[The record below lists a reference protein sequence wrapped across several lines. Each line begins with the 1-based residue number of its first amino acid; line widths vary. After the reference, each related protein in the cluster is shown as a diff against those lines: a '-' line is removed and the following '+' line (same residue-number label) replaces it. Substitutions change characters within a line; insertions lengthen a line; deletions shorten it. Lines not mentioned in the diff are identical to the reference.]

1 MNFRWPWQ
9 RRPAP
14 TRSDPTGK
22 RGEADTEPPPERGWF
37 GSSVDL
43 HDGLNVVED
52 ADVTIP
58 DELGPPERTRKRG

>member
-1 MNFRWPWQ
+1 MKFRWPWQ
-9 RRPAP
+9 RRTAP
-14 TRSDPTGK
+14 TRPGPTGK
-22 RGEADTEPPPERGWF
+22 RGEGDTEPPPERGWF

-58 DELGPPERTRKRG
+58 DELGPPERSRKRG

>member
-1 MNFRWPWQ
+1 MKFRWPWQ
-9 RRPAP
+9 RRTAPRRPGPA
-14 TRSDPTGK
+14 GK
-22 RGEADTEPPPERGWF
+22 PDGADTEPPPERGWF

-58 DELGPPERTRKRG
+58 DELGPPERNRKRG

>member
-1 MNFRWPWQ
+1 MKFRWPWQ
-9 RRPAP
+9 RRTAP
-14 TRSDPTGK
+14 TRPNPTAR
-22 RGEADTEPPPERGWF
+22 RGEGDTEPPPERGWF

-58 DELGPPERTRKRG
+58 DELGPPERSRKRG